1 MKKTNTI
8 EMTLANLS
16 ANYVSAL
23 RRAETAA
30 ATAGQQG
37 AWLIACHMSSGSTI
51 DESFEEVKAF
61 LREKGEGPNAIERS
75 RPLVPFAV
83 DLREREGGNDFP
95 KSADWPTVALAKA
108 VSTVTNRTAS
118 SVASFASD
126 MSEARE
132 MARQDLC
139 ASYLAKGIDADPK
152 PSDIDKRV
160 VSLASAK
167 RKKSD
172 GGNGDKVMH
181 LLRNPEDLRGKLSVL
196 TDGEL
201 DALEA
206 VIESVRDAR
215 NAVDY

>member
-1 MKKTNTI
+1 MKNTK
-8 EMTLANLS
+8 EMTIANLS

-37 AWLIACHMSSGSTI
+37 AWLISCRMAGGETI
-51 DESFEEVKAF
+51 DEAFEAVKAF

-83 DLREREGGNDFP
+83 ALREREGGNEFP
-95 KSADWPTVALAKA
+95 KGADWPTVALAKA
-108 VSTVTNRTAS
+108 VATVTNRTAA

-126 MSEARE
+126 MEEARE

-160 VSLASAK
+160 VSLAASK
-167 RKKSD
+167 RKKGDS
-172 GGNGDKVMH
+172 GNGDKVMH
-181 LLRNPEDLRGKLSVL
+181 LLRNPEDLKGKLSVL

-206 VIESVRDAR
+206 VIESIRDSR
-215 NAVDY
+215 NAIDY